1 MNRSARVTAV
11 RPEWGVGLLPRRLIW
26 LAIALL
32 VVAAFRPGPLSAAA
46 VGLALLVLA
55 LLLAEPVPREID
67 IAVLT
72 RGRRVMAGEVVRMD
86 LAVDFGSE
94 PAVPVTVSVVPA
106 EGVEAAGRQPWLLA
120 PGGGPVSLEL
130 RPQRWMRGPVGYV
143 RLRLTTPRGGRVGLV
158 MVELPSFVV
167 HPPVEH
173 GPEVYAPAHLLARY
187 GTHAGRQRG
196 PGTEFAE
203 LRTYVTGDPL
213 RDVDWKSSART
224 RRLMVSQRYQD
235 QAADVVVLV
244 DHTSVVG
251 GYDRRLHDRA
261 VRGASTVARAY
272 LGAGDRVGL
281 VMFGSSVRWLP
292 PGLGRMQEARIL
304 DQIVLRPM
312 VASLLDPDLARVP
325 AVALPPRSIVFC
337 FSALLDER
345 MVAAIARLGQRGHRL
360 IVVDTVGIRPERW
373 PKGTD
378 ARTQEEWPRQRM
390 LIRTRLSELG
400 AIVIDDVNS
409 IGVAVR
415 GMARAG
421 VAR

>member
-1 MNRSARVTAV
+1 VNRSARVTAV
-11 RPEWGVGLLPRRLIW
+11 HPQWGVGLLPRRLTW
-26 LAIALL
+26 LAMALL
-32 VVAAFRPGPLSAAA
+32 AVAAFRPGPLSAAA
-46 VGLALLVLA
+46 VGLTLLVLA
-55 LLLAEPVPREID
+55 LLLAESGPREID
-67 IAVLT
+67 VSVST
-72 RGRRVMAGEVVRMD
+72 RGRRVMAGEVVRME
-86 LAVDFGSE
+86 VSVGFGSE
-94 PAVPVTVSVVPA
+94 PAVPVSVSVVPA
-106 EGVEAAGRQPWLLA
+106 EGVEAAGRQPWRLV
-120 PGGGPVSLEL
+120 PGGDPVSIEL

-158 MVELPSFVV
+158 IVELPSFVV
-167 HPPVEH
+167 HPPTERS
-173 GPEVYAPAHLLARY
+173 PEVYAPPHLLARY

-196 PGTEFAE
+196 AGTEFAE

-224 RRLMVSQRYQD
+224 RQLMVSQRYQD

-292 PGLGRMQEARIL
+292 PGQGRAQESRIL

-337 FSALLDER
+337 FSALLDRR
-345 MVAAIARLGQRGHRL
+345 MVAAIARLGHRGHRL
-360 IVVDTVGIRPERW
+360 IVVDTVGVRPERW
-373 PKGTD
+373 PKGID
-378 ARTQEEWPRQRM
+378 ARTQEEWPRLRM
-390 LIRTRLSELG
+390 QIRTQLAGIG

-415 GMARAG
+415 GMSRAG
-421 VAR
+421 VVR